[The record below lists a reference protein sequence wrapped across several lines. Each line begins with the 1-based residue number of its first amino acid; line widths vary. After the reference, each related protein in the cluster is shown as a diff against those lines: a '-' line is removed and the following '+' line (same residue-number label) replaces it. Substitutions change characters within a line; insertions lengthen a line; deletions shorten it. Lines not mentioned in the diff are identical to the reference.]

1 MTWSLALQNGDLQL
15 SGSDL
20 GIVTGE
26 AKLIQDLTSFVL
38 TSLGSDPSHPDYGS
52 IILGGADGSGI
63 VYQSFL
69 SGINNTAN
77 ASKLMNELQ
86 RVLLAYQNMQL
97 IRAQTDKAVYGKT
110 TFSKGEVLLTVNSI
124 NANTNESTV
133 TLLVTM
139 TTAAGTQVT
148 LSVPVS

>member
-26 AKLIQDLTSFVL
+26 AKLIQDLTCFVL
-38 TSLGSDPSHPDYGS
+38 TQLGSDPSHPDYGS
-52 IILGGADGSGI
+52 IILGGTDGSGI
-63 VYQSFL
+63 AYQSFL
-69 SGINNTAN
+69 SGVYTTGN
-77 ASKLMNELQ
+77 ASQLMNELQ
-86 RVLLAYQNMQL
+86 RILLAYQNMQL

-124 NANTNESTV
+124 TATTNQSTV
-133 TLLVTM
+133 TLVVSM
-139 TTAAGTQVT
+139 TTAAGTSVN
-148 LSVPVS
+148 LNVPVS